1 MTTGDKI
8 RDKDYNM
15 ILTESKVSVLPSG
28 KIDKYEYLTG
38 EQVLPFDQN
47 RRTEQTNSTYLL
59 LGKALLT
66 IKEERKLK
74 L

>member
-1 MTTGDKI
+1 
-8 RDKDYNM
+8 M

-59 LGKALLT
+59 LGKAILT